1 MVIKNQI
8 ILETIDTFRPL
19 RKLVDDST
27 FSIFPSPPCVIL
39 DKETYKLKHFLLI
52 KNPIDFYWDLYS
64 GMYKSNITPNVSSPE
79 HIIMSPRI
87 SFSEFIYRCLNLR
100 EFFSVYFTKEFTKN
114 IIDNPKESNMRHV
127 AGDLREFKFADQSLY
142 EFYIDLYSRKDTK
155 LIRYETD
162 DILILEKLLD
172 QKLDFDSVGTNL
184 FDLTPTKVEVELFN
198 ELYSNIQQKYNYDNL

>member
-1 MVIKNQI
+1 
-8 ILETIDTFRPL
+8 
-19 RKLVDDST
+19 
-27 FSIFPSPPCVIL
+27 
-39 DKETYKLKHFLLI
+39 
-52 KNPIDFYWDLYS
+52 
-64 GMYKSNITPNVSSPE
+64 
-79 HIIMSPRI
+79 
-87 SFSEFIYRCLNLR
+87 
-100 EFFSVYFTKEFTKN
+100 
-114 IIDNPKESNMRHV
+114 MRHV